1 MSFMIPAGAV
11 QLEAQL
17 REPKQGLRG
26 AVAVCHPHP
35 VYGGTMD
42 NRVVY
47 SAAKAA
53 ADAGYAAL
61 RFNFRGAG
69 RSSGQFDQG
78 LGEKE
83 DAAAAIHWLENRYPA
98 LDLAVIG
105 YSFGAWVGLEAGHSV
120 PRIKA
125 LVGLGLPLNM
135 YDFGFLLSNPK
146 PALYIIGTN
155 DEFCS
160 LENLDR
166 FADRLPSTSSV
177 HRIEGSDHFF
187 AGHLEA
193 VRTLVTGFLSSL

>member
-1 MSFMIPAGAV
+1 LKRSFASPSKAFGVPLLSVIPILFMGEPWITAWCTAQPKQLPTRAMQLCDLIFEGQAGA
-11 QLEAQL
+11 
-17 REPKQGLRG
+17 
-26 AVAVCHPHP
+26 
-35 VYGGTMD
+35 
-42 NRVVY
+42 
-47 SAAKAA
+47 
-53 ADAGYAAL
+53 
-61 RFNFRGAG
+61 
-69 RSSGQFDQG
+69 QG

-193 VRTLVTGFLSSL
+193 VQTLITGFLSSL